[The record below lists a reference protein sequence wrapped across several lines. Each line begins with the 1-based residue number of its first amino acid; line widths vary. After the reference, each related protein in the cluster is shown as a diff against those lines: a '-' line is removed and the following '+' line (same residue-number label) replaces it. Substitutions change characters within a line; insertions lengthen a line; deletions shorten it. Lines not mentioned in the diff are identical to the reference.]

1 MEKAFVTT
9 AVGRLAYVQ
18 AGRGAPILL
27 IHGIPTSSFLWRNVI
42 PPLAEAFTVYA
53 VDLLGYG
60 DSDKPEGADLSIV
73 AQADFVRAFMQ
84 EVGWERGAVA
94 GHDIGGGIAQLIA
107 LENSQAITKLVLLD
121 TIAYDSWPVPEIDRL
136 KDPAWDEIL
145 ATRDLS
151 PGFAKSFKRGMVHQ
165 ERVDDQLVA
174 EYVRP
179 FEGVEGRR
187 AYLRCAR
194 ALRTEDL
201 ATAMDRVE
209 LLDIPT
215 LIIWGEEDDF
225 QKVEYGRRLAAAMP
239 RARLVVLEEAGH
251 FVLEDRPEE
260 VARLIREFVGAD
272 G

>member
-1 MEKAFVTT
+1 MDKAFLRTD
-9 AVGRLAYVQ
+9 
-18 AGRGAPILL
+18 AGRMAFVERGEGHRILL

-42 PPLAEAFTVYA
+42 PPLAEALKVYA

-73 AQADFVRAFMQ
+73 AQANYLRAFMR
-84 EVGWERGAVA
+84 EVGWDRGAVA
-94 GHDIGGGIAQLIA
+94 GHDIGGGIAQLLA
-107 LENSQAITKLVLLD
+107 LESPQAITNLVLLD
-121 TIAYDSWPVPEIDRL
+121 TIAYDSWPVSEIERL

-151 PGFAKSFKRGMVHQ
+151 SGFAKSFKRGMVRE

-201 ATAMDRVE
+201 ASVMDRVE
-209 LLDIPT
+209 LLDVPT
-215 LIIWGEEDDF
+215 LIIWGEGDDF

-251 FVLEDRPEE
+251 FVPEDRPEE
-260 VARLIREFVGAD
+260 VARLIREFVRAD
-272 G
+272 P